1 MNIKKAIVTGVETSV
16 AIPSVFVGT
25 CFGTMFAPSL
35 ATAAGGAPA
44 VISAAAAG
52 LQIAFLPTVFFS
64 SLAALTN
71 KPTLKAGF
79 SVLAA
84 ASFIGGVTLGGA
96 MFGLSAQTLMP
107 CIGLGVAI
115 GALGA
120 MAIIGLAKVCLNALL
135 DEFNQTYFS
144 PSL

>member
-1 MNIKKAIVTGVETSV
+1 MNIKNAIVTGLKTSV
-16 AIPSVFVGT
+16 AVPSVFVGT

-35 ATAAGGAPA
+35 AGAAGGGPA
-44 VISAAAAG
+44 VIAAAAVG

-71 KPTLKAGF
+71 QPLLKAGF
-79 SVLAA
+79 ALLAA

-96 MFGLSAQTLMP
+96 MFGLKTQTLLP

-120 MAIIGLAKVCLNALL
+120 MMVIGLAKVCLNALL
-135 DEFNQTYFS
+135 EEFNQNYFS
-144 PSL
+144 LSP